1 MNVKKGFLIVSIKKN
16 LLLVSF
22 FHGLKR
28 QHSVSATAIKFGSCE
43 MYVLEKF
50 DSGNS
55 SWSLHSAVVHFLS
68 MIFIFWKSVQKD
80 FSCKIDGFMGTYTS
94 KLKWAWQA

>member
-1 MNVKKGFLIVSIKKN
+1 MNVKKGFLIKNIKKKN

-55 SWSLHSAVVHFLS
+55 SWRLHSAVVHFIVYDIYLQ
-68 MIFIFWKSVQKD
+68 F
-80 FSCKIDGFMGTYTS
+80 
-94 KLKWAWQA
+94 

>member
-55 SWSLHSAVVHFLS
+55 SWSLQSAVVHFIVDDIYLQ
-68 MIFIFWKSVQKD
+68 F
-80 FSCKIDGFMGTYTS
+80 
-94 KLKWAWQA
+94 